1 MSFAVCLQP
10 CGLLCKP
17 YGLSNDKSVI
27 IFLAVCRIGTKQVIG
42 MSNTS
47 EDIGAVRVDDDRELV
62 LLSQQGDH
70 DAFEQLVVRH
80 RKKMVNIAFRITGS
94 YEDACDVAQDA
105 FVSAYKEIKRFELRS
120 RFSTW
125 LYTIT
130 VNLSKNRLKQIT
142 AARDRHEVS
151 IHAEEG
157 AVGIDPPSSEPSAL
171 EALEKRDVRQAVQD
185 CIARLEEDFRV
196 VVVLRDIQGFAY
208 NEIGEMLKMA
218 GGTVKSRL
226 FRAREML
233 KKCLK
238 GRLGDL

>member
-1 MSFAVCLQP
+1 MSKL
-10 CGLLCKP
+10 
-17 YGLSNDKSVI
+17 
-27 IFLAVCRIGTKQVIG
+27 
-42 MSNTS
+42 S
-47 EDIGAVRVDDDRELV
+47 EDTGTGCMDEDRDLV
-62 LLSQQGDH
+62 LQSQRGDA
-70 DAFEQLVVRH
+70 DAFEQLVIRH
-80 RKKMVNIAFRITGS
+80 QKKMVNIAYRITGT

-105 FVSAYKEIKRFELRS
+105 FVSAYKEIRRFECKS

-130 VNLSKNRLKQIT
+130 VNLSKNRLKQMIM
-142 AARDRHEVS
+142 ARNRHEVS

-157 AVGIDPPSSEPSAL
+157 AIHIDPPSAEPSAL
-171 EALEKRDVRQAVQD
+171 EMLEKRDIRQGVQD

-208 NEIGEMLKMA
+208 NEIGAMLKVA
-218 GGTVKSRL
+218 EGTVKSRL

-238 GRLGDL
+238 GRFGEL